1 MADLGAEV
9 IKVEPPGG
17 DHTRSFQH
25 QRDGR
30 SGYFIQQNA
39 GKRDIALDLRT
50 AEGKAV
56 LDDLVSIGDIVVENF
71 RPGVMA
77 NLGFAYEDLRRL
89 NPSVILCSISA
100 FGQYGPY
107 SERRGGDYNI
117 QALSGMMWINGDP
130 DGPPTWTGNAY
141 CDTTTGLHAYGAT
154 VSALYN
160 RLLTGRGEHI
170 DVALMDCAIWQQ
182 EITFQQY
189 LLSDG
194 AIEPTRSGSART
206 DNAPANVYRGRD
218 GFMVLAAMSDSAWT
232 LLTNTMGML
241 DLEHDQRFATRMDRV
256 DNQRELDRVI
266 EGWVSSFDSI
276 QDVIELLLSK
286 GLVCGKVRDIPEIVA
301 DPNTAAREMLVGIDD
316 PVIEGPVRV
325 MNSPMRFHASTAH
338 ARGPAPLLG
347 QDWDDVVCGLLGRSR
362 DDALALI
369 GNGAA
374 LVEDRALRPML
385 ARLEADAGPS

>member
-56 LDDLVSIGDIVVENF
+56 LDELVSIGDIVVENF

-160 RLLTGRGEHI
+160 RLLTGRGEHV

-206 DNAPANVYRGRD
+206 DNAPVNVYRGRD

-232 LLTNTMGML
+232 LLTNTMGMP

-256 DNQRELDRVI
+256 EHQRELDRVI

-301 DPNTAAREMLVGIDD
+301 DPNTTAREMLVGIDD
-316 PVIEGPVRV
+316 PVIEGPVHV
-325 MNSPMRFHASTAH
+325 LNSPMRFHASTAH
-338 ARGPAPLLG
+338 PRGPAPLLG
-347 QDWDDVVCGLLGRSR
+347 QDWDDVLCGLLGRSR

-385 ARLEADAGPS
+385 ARLETDAGPS